1 MLRLFKRF
9 MKYSISLFA
18 TLLLSSIAYAQ
29 APLKVPAPVIQA
41 LAQVQPAAIKTH
53 IAYLADDRLKGRQP
67 GTEGYQMAVDYVTQ
81 QLKDAGVQ
89 PAGEAGTYVQKV
101 RLRRAFLKPGAT
113 FTVRDAE
120 GSTMPLTA
128 GQDYVM
134 YPSPELENSAVT
146 NAPLTFAGFGISAP
160 ELGYD
165 DYVGLDVKGKVVVIV
180 RGAPRT
186 FASTVASASQ
196 DMSGVLQAAAKH
208 GAVGVIVASTHAAP
222 LPDLKKGTYSVLGSN
237 GKVVASR
244 SFAVGS
250 KQHLYAAVSAATLQ
264 RFLQTASLDTTR
276 VFAAIR
282 SGKPASA
289 ALKTTV
295 NTSALCMYQDIE
307 SFNVVG
313 KIPGSDAKLRDE
325 YVVHSAHLDHLGIGA
340 PVQGDSIYNG
350 AHDNASGVTCVLEI
364 AKIYSRLKQKPKRS
378 MLFVFVTGE
387 ELGLLG
393 SSAFAANPIV
403 PKANM
408 VADINMDMP
417 TLIAPLLSVV
427 ALGGQHSTLI
437 EPVKKACAYMAID
450 LENDP
455 EPEQNRFIRSDQY
468 SFVTA
473 GIPALHLKYGN
484 KTADGRANLSQQVQ
498 EWRAVTYHKPQDDIN
513 GRFDFE
519 AGKKYVQLCFLV
531 GYQVAQDAAR
541 PRWNKGDFFGQRYGK

>member
-1 MLRLFKRF
+1 
-9 MKYSISLFA
+9 MKFSFSFFA
-18 TLLLSSIAYAQ
+18 SLLLGTAIHAQ
-29 APLKVPAPVIQA
+29 APLTVPKPVITA
-41 LAQVQPAAIKTH
+41 LEQVQPAAIKAH
-53 IAYLADDRLKGRQP
+53 IAYLADDRLLGRQA
-67 GTEGYQMAVDYVTQ
+67 GTPGYQMAVDYVTQ
-81 QLKDAGVQ
+81 QLKVLGVQ
-89 PAGEAGTYVQKV
+89 PAGDAGTFVQKV
-101 RLRRAFLKPGAT
+101 QLRRAFLQPGAT
-113 FTVRDAE
+113 FAAHDVQGATL
-120 GSTMPLTA
+120 PLTA
-128 GQDYVM
+128 GQDYIV
-134 YPSPELENSAVT
+134 YPSPELPATTVA
-146 NAPLTFAGFGISAP
+146 NAPLAFAGFGISAP

-165 DYVGLDVKGKVVVIV
+165 DYAGLDVKGKIVLIV

-196 DMSGVLQAAAKH
+196 DLSGLLKTAMSH
-208 GAVGVIVASTHAAP
+208 GAVGLLLASTHVGV
-222 LPDLKKGTYSVLGSN
+222 LPDLRRGTYSVLGPD
-237 GKVVASR
+237 GKVAASR

-250 KQHLYAAVSAATLQ
+250 LQQFYGAVSAATLQ
-264 RFLQTASLDTTR
+264 RFLQIAALDTTQ

-289 ALKTTV
+289 VLKTTV
-295 NTSALCMYQDIE
+295 SASAQARYQDIE
-307 SFNVVG
+307 SFNVMG
-313 KIPGSDAKLRDE
+313 KIPGSDAKLREE

-340 PVQGDSIYNG
+340 SVKGDSIYNG
-350 AHDNASGVTCVLEI
+350 AHDNASGMACVLEI
-364 AKIYSRLKQKPKRS
+364 AKIYSRLKEKPKRT

-393 SSAFAANPIV
+393 SSAFAANPTV
-403 PKANM
+403 PKSKI

-484 KTADGRANLSQQVQ
+484 KTADDRNNLSQQVQ

-519 AGKKYVQLCFLV
+519 AGRKYVQLCFLI

>member
-1 MLRLFKRF
+1 MRLYNRP
-9 MKYSISLFA
+9 MKFSFSFFA
-18 TLLLSSIAYAQ
+18 SLLLSTAIHAQ
-29 APLKVPAPVIQA
+29 APLTVPKPVITA
-41 LAQVQPAAIKTH
+41 LEQVQPAAIKAH
-53 IAYLADDRLKGRQP
+53 IAYLADDRLLGRQA
-67 GTEGYQMAVDYVTQ
+67 GTLGYQMAVDYVTQ
-81 QLKDAGVQ
+81 QLKMLGVQ
-89 PAGEAGTYVQKV
+89 PAGDAGTFVQNV

-113 FTVRDAE
+113 FAAHDGQGATL
-120 GSTMPLTA
+120 PLTA
-128 GQDYVM
+128 GQDYIV
-134 YPSPELENSAVT
+134 YPSPELPATSVA
-146 NAPLTFAGFGISAP
+146 NAPLAFAGFGISAP

-165 DYVGLDVKGKVVVIV
+165 DYAGLDVKGKIVLIV

-196 DMSGVLQAAAKH
+196 DLSGLLKTAVRH
-208 GAVGVIVASTHAAP
+208 GAVGLLLASTHVGV
-222 LPDLKKGTYSVLGSN
+222 LPDLRRGTYSVLGPD
-237 GKVVASR
+237 GKVAASR
-244 SFAVGS
+244 TFAVGS
-250 KQHLYAAVSAATLQ
+250 QQQFYGAVSAATLQ
-264 RFLQTASLDTTR
+264 RFLQIAALDTTQ

-289 ALKTTV
+289 VLKTTV
-295 NTSALCMYQDIE
+295 SASAQARYQDIE

-313 KIPGSDAKLRDE
+313 KIPGSDAKLREE

-340 PVQGDSIYNG
+340 SVQGDSIYNG
-350 AHDNASGVTCVLEI
+350 AHDNASGVACVLEI
-364 AKIYSRLKQKPKRS
+364 AKIYSRLNEKPKRT

-393 SSAFAANPIV
+393 SSAFAANPTV
-403 PKANM
+403 PKAKI

-468 SFVTA
+468 SFVMA

-484 KTADGRANLSQQVQ
+484 KTADGRNNLSQQVQ

-519 AGKKYVQLCFLV
+519 AGRKYVQLCFLI

>member
-1 MLRLFKRF
+1 MRLYNRL
-9 MKYSISLFA
+9 MKFSFSFFA
-18 TLLLSSIAYAQ
+18 SLLLGTAIHAQ
-29 APLKVPAPVIQA
+29 APLTVPKPVITA
-41 LAQVQPAAIKTH
+41 LEQVQPAAIKAH
-53 IAYLADDRLKGRQP
+53 IAYLADDRLLGRQA
-67 GTEGYQMAVDYVTQ
+67 GTPGYQMAVDYVTQ
-81 QLKDAGVQ
+81 QLKVLGVQ
-89 PAGEAGTYVQKV
+89 PAGDAGTFVQKV
-101 RLRRAFLKPGAT
+101 QLRRAFLQPGAT
-113 FTVRDAE
+113 FAAHDVQGATL
-120 GSTMPLTA
+120 PLTA
-128 GQDYVM
+128 GQDYIV
-134 YPSPELENSAVT
+134 YPSPELPATTVA
-146 NAPLTFAGFGISAP
+146 NAPLAFAGFGISAP

-165 DYVGLDVKGKVVVIV
+165 DYAGLDVKGKIVLIV

-196 DMSGVLQAAAKH
+196 DLSGLLKTAMSH
-208 GAVGVIVASTHAAP
+208 GAVGLLLASTHVGV
-222 LPDLKKGTYSVLGSN
+222 LPDLRRGTYSVLGPD
-237 GKVVASR
+237 GKVAASR

-250 KQHLYAAVSAATLQ
+250 QQQFYGAVSAATLQ
-264 RFLQTASLDTTR
+264 RFLQIAALDTTQ

-289 ALKTTV
+289 VLKTTV
-295 NTSALCMYQDIE
+295 SASAQARYQDIE
-307 SFNVVG
+307 SFNVMG
-313 KIPGSDAKLRDE
+313 KIPGSDAKLREE

-340 PVQGDSIYNG
+340 SVKGDSIYNG
-350 AHDNASGVTCVLEI
+350 AHDNASGVACVLEI
-364 AKIYSRLKQKPKRS
+364 AKIYSRLKEKPKRT

-393 SSAFAANPIV
+393 SSAFAANPTV
-403 PKANM
+403 PKSKI

-437 EPVKKACAYMAID
+437 EPVKKACAYMTID

-484 KTADGRANLSQQVQ
+484 KTADDRNNLSQQVQ

-519 AGKKYVQLCFLV
+519 AGRKYVQLCFLI